1 MFHFLPYGFAF
12 LWLVGFGT
20 LFSVSASHWLG
31 AWAGLEINLI
41 GFVPILLYR
50 GMSVESESTM
60 KYLVIQALGSSLL
73 LFGSLNV
80 FGESQG
86 WGFTDLGSFSLSVSC
101 VVIFFGL
108 MMKLGVFPFHFWLP
122 SVMSGL
128 SWFGCMVLATWQ
140 KLAPIFLMGCLFE
153 GDEKSSLILVAVAL
167 SCMSALAG
175 GLGGLNQTQFRSLLA
190 YSSIVH
196 LGWLVYCLTCHQGAL
211 KLYLFVYIF
220 TSIMIFGLL
229 LGVEMNTFS
238 SVKKLSSEKLM
249 ASIVM
254 TVILLSLAGMPPL
267 LGFASKWVAINC
279 GIYLGS
285 SLLSIGVLIVGS
297 LMSLFY
303 YLSLCYLFVF
313 SLYDLMVENSVGEGL
328 AGLLRDWFKGYSWVF
343 VAIMVVT
350 FLGGLPIMWNSDFW
364 LGSFYALILFY
375 ES

>member
-20 LFSVSASHWLG
+20 MFSVSAGHWLG

-60 KYLVIQALGSSLL
+60 KYLVVQALGSSLL
-73 LFGSLNV
+73 LFGSLGV

-86 WGFTDLGSFSLSVSC
+86 WGFNEVSGLGLSMNC
-101 VVIFFGL
+101 LIIFFGL

-122 SVMSGL
+122 SVMAGL
-128 SWFGCMVLATWQ
+128 SWFGCMILATWQ
-140 KLAPIFLMGCLFE
+140 KLAPIFLMCCLLE
-153 GDEKSSLILVAVAL
+153 GDEKSSLVIVAVVL
-167 SCMSALAG
+167 SCLSALVG
-175 GLGGLNQTQFRSLLA
+175 GVGGLNQTQFRSLLA

-196 LGWLVYCLTCHQGAL
+196 LGWLIYCITCHQGAL
-211 KLYLFVYIF
+211 KLYLFIYIL
-220 TSIMIFGLL
+220 TSVMIFGLL
-229 LGVEMNTFS
+229 LCIEMNTFG

-249 ASIVM
+249 ASVVM
-254 TVILLSLAGMPPL
+254 SVILLSLAGMPPL
-267 LGFASKWVAINC
+267 LGFASKWVVISC
-279 GIYLGS
+279 GVYLGS
-285 SLLSIGVLIVGS
+285 SFFSVGVLIIGS

-303 YLSLCYLFVF
+303 YLSLCYLFIF
-313 SLYDLMVENSVGEGL
+313 SLYDLTMEGTVGGSF
-328 AGLLRDWFKGYSWVF
+328 ASLLRDWFKGYSWVF

-350 FLGGLPIMWNSDFW
+350 FLGGLPIVWNSDFW
-364 LGSFYALILFY
+364 LGMFYALILFY

>member
-1 MFHFLPYGFAF
+1 MFRFLPYGFAF

-20 LFSVSASHWLG
+20 LFSMSASHWLG

-128 SWFGCMVLATWQ
+128 SWLGCMILATWQ

-153 GDEKSSLILVAVAL
+153 GDEKSSLILVAVGL

-364 LGSFYALILFY
+364 LGSF
-375 ES
+375 

>member
-20 LFSVSASHWLG
+20 VFSMSARHWLG

-50 GMSVESESTM
+50 GMSVERESTI
-60 KYLVIQALGSSLL
+60 KYLVIQALGSRLL
-73 LFGSLNV
+73 LFGSLGV

-86 WGFTDLGSFSLSVSC
+86 WGFRDLGQVSLRISC
-101 VVIFFGL
+101 LVIFFGL
-108 MMKLGVFPFHFWLP
+108 MMKIGVFPFHFWLP
-122 SVMSGL
+122 RVMSGL
-128 SWFGCMVLATWQ
+128 SWFGCIVLATWQ
-140 KLAPIFLMGCLFE
+140 KLAPIFLMGCLLE
-153 GDEKSSLILVAVAL
+153 GDEKSGLVLVAVGL
-167 SCMSALAG
+167 RCLSALAG

-196 LGWLVYCLTCHQGAL
+196 LGWLLYCLTCHQGAL

-220 TSIMIFGLL
+220 TSVMIFRLL
-229 LGVEMNTFS
+229 LGVEINTFS
-238 SVKKLSSEKLM
+238 SVKKLSSEKLI
-249 ASIVM
+249 ASIVI

-285 SLLSIGVLIVGS
+285 SLLRVGVLIVGS
-297 LMSLFY
+297 LIRLFY
-303 YLSLCYLFVF
+303 YLRLCYLFVF
-313 SLYDLMVENSVGEGL
+313 SLYDLIVENSIREGL
-328 AGLLRDWFKGYSWVF
+328 SGLLRDWFKGYSWVF
-343 VAIMVVT
+343 IGIMVVT
-350 FLGGLPIMWNSDFW
+350 FLGGVPIMWNRDFW

>member
-1 MFHFLPYGFAF
+1 MLHFLPYGFGF

-20 LFSVSASHWLG
+20 IFSVSASHWLG

-60 KYLVIQALGSSLL
+60 KYLVVQALGSSLL
-73 LFGSLNV
+73 LFGSLSV

-86 WGFTDLGSFSLSVSC
+86 WGFGEVGGLSLSLSC
-101 VVIFFGL
+101 LVIFLGL

-140 KLAPIFLMGCLFE
+140 KLAPIFLMGCLLE
-153 GDEKSSLILVAVAL
+153 GDEKSNLVVMAVVL
-167 SCMSALAG
+167 SCLSALAG
-175 GLGGLNQTQFRSLLA
+175 GVGGLNQTQFRALLA

-196 LGWLVYCLTCHQGAL
+196 LGWLTYCLTCHQGAL
-211 KLYLFVYIF
+211 KLYLFVYVV
-220 TSIMIFGLL
+220 TSVMIFGILL
-229 LGVEMNTFS
+229 TVEMNTFG

-249 ASIVM
+249 TSIVM

-267 LGFASKWVAINC
+267 LGFSSKWVAINC
-279 GIYLGS
+279 GVYLGS
-285 SLLSIGVLIVGS
+285 SLLGIGVLVVGS

-303 YLSLCYLFVF
+303 YLSLCYLFIF
-313 SLYDLMVENSVGEGL
+313 SLYDLGL
-328 AGLLRDWFKGYSWVF
+328 ESSGSESFAGMMREWFKGYSWMFLF
-343 VAIMVVT
+343 VMIVT
-350 FLGGLPIMWNSDFW
+350 FLGGLPIVWSSDFW
-364 LGSFYALILFY
+364 LGFF
-375 ES
+375 